1 MWLLLLN
8 EDGISQNNCVGHDSE
23 KLVFVCNVEVVDY
36 LQNRIGGI
44 SNPVWLQRLNE
55 GAGRTRNALYYS
67 VLYGLFEF
75 LGCPTN
81 WEVDPFGIRQS
92 IFSGEFPNDMIEARS
107 KVVDDLSS
115 DNRDTQG
122 NWRTHKFE
130 GIAAAFRLT
139 LADNGISAS
148 VQESGNFTIEILDLL
163 FGPLD
168 LGPASI
174 KRV

>member
-1 MWLLLLN
+1 M
-8 EDGISQNNCVGHDSE
+8 VAA
-23 KLVFVCNVEVVDY
+23 
-36 LQNRIGGI
+36 
-44 SNPVWLQRLNE
+44 LNE